1 MIAGYLLR
9 SDQGGAM
16 AVWEPINGVFM
27 ATTPFL
33 ASLGWLEKW
42 ANSPLSSAVIG
53 GMIGAGFG
61 AWAAGWIARRSKRLD
76 SVNEEIRACNLAT
89 LLAQQAFNLAL
100 ALKIDAIKPM
110 TDAYDKARSE
120 YLDPKAGGA
129 SETQSL
135 QKISP
140 INPPLDALRTVAL
153 ERLTLPGPATR
164 AVLQVVESM
173 NCLNRA
179 LTSRNEL
186 TDMFLH
192 QQFPPGMDFHHMY
205 FGVPKEGSCHAGY
218 MDCMKSMARYT
229 DDALFF
235 SMTLGQMLDEQG
247 VQLRKERKK
256 LVRGK
261 VSINRFR
268 MAASIP
274 EGIIPD
280 AKNYATWFAGYEVQ
294 AIRKKWWQWNKK

>member
-1 MIAGYLLR
+1 
-9 SDQGGAM
+9 M

-61 AWAAGWIARRSKRLD
+61 AWAAGFIAKRGKRYD
-76 SVNEEIRACNLAT
+76 SVNEEIRACNLAM
-89 LLAQQAFNLAL
+89 LLAQQAFSIAL
-100 ALKIDAIKPM
+100 ALKIDAVKPM
-110 TDAYDKARSE
+110 TDAYNKARNE
-120 YLDPKAGGA
+120 YLDPKIGA
-129 SETQSL
+129 VSETQSL

-153 ERLTLPGPATR
+153 ERLTLPGPTTR

-173 NCLNRA
+173 NCLHRA
-179 LTSRNEL
+179 LTNRNEL
-186 TDMFLH
+186 IEIFLH
-192 QQFPPGMDFHHMY
+192 KQFPPGMDFNYMY
-205 FGVPKEGSCHAGY
+205 FGVSKDGSCHAGY
-218 MDCMKSMARYT
+218 LDCMKSMVRYT
-229 DDALFF
+229 DEALFF
-235 SMTLGQMLDEQG
+235 SMTLCQMLDEHG

-256 LVRGK
+256 LARGK

-268 MAASIP
+268 LATSIP

-280 AKNYATWFAGYEVQ
+280 ANNYATWFAGYEVQ
-294 AIRKKWWQWNKK
+294 TNSKKWWQRGKK

>member
-1 MIAGYLLR
+1 
-9 SDQGGAM
+9 M

-61 AWAAGWIARRSKRLD
+61 AWAAGFIAKRGKRHD
-76 SVNEEIRACNLAT
+76 SVNEEIRACNLAM
-89 LLAQQAFNLAL
+89 LLAQQAFGIAL
-100 ALKIDAIKPM
+100 ALKIDAVKPM
-110 TDAYDKARSE
+110 TDAYNKARNE
-120 YLDPKAGGA
+120 YLDPKIGA
-129 SETQSL
+129 VSETQSL

-153 ERLTLPGPATR
+153 ERLTLPGPTTR

-173 NCLNRA
+173 NCLHRA
-179 LTSRNEL
+179 LTNRNEL
-186 TDMFLH
+186 TEIFLH
-192 QQFPPGMDFHHMY
+192 NQFPPGMDFNYMY
-205 FGVPKEGSCHAGY
+205 FGVPKDGSCHAGY
-218 MDCMKSMARYT
+218 LDCMKSMLRYT
-229 DDALFF
+229 DEALFF
-235 SMTLGQMLDEQG
+235 SMTLCQMLDEHG

-256 LVRGK
+256 LARGK

-268 MAASIP
+268 LAASIP

-280 AKNYATWFAGYEVQ
+280 ANNYATWFAGYEVQ
-294 AIRKKWWQWNKK
+294 TNSKKWWQRGQK